1 MEKAIKITNA
11 KIKKIIISFMGNFIK
26 QTIVNYNKNKRKK
39 FNFNLN
45 YFSPVSRNI
54 QADPLKTVISPHCI
68 PYSPSD

>member
-1 MEKAIKITNA
+1 MEKPIKITNA

-26 QTIVNYNKNKRKK
+26 QTIVNCNKNKRKK

-54 QADPLKTVISPHCI
+54 
-68 PYSPSD
+68 

>member
-1 MEKAIKITNA
+1 MEKPIKITNA

-45 YFSPVSRNI
+45 YFSDEYLRAKKLFLNEVFFVFFFKI
-54 QADPLKTVISPHCI
+54 F
-68 PYSPSD
+68 